1 MFLHT
6 INVIGYP
13 SKPCEFPDF
22 SHVDFGE
29 IPMNLHMQLG
39 LMNGIPKPE
48 DFSIF
53 REKTGSEVYLT
64 WKGGEKRALE
74 QLELRLAIEQDAFK
88 NGTYLPNQANPDLL
102 GVSTSMSA
110 ALRFGCLSVRKFYYA
125 IHDLFASV
133 QEILPNK
140 HPYGHHITGQLI
152 WREYFYTMS
161 IKNPNYGQ
169 MKNNPICLNIPW
181 SIPNKD
187 DVLKWKQGKTG
198 FPIIDAAMRQLLT
211 EGWLHHT
218 LRNITATFLTRSGL
232 WISWEVGLDHYLKY
246 LLDADWS
253 VCSGNWM
260 WVSSSAFEKLL
271 DSSNFSII
279 ALAYRLDPNGDYV
292 KRYIPE
298 LRHFHQK
305 YIHEPWKAPN
315 NVQEACECIIGD
327 DYPEPMIDLKRAMQI
342 NSNRMKEIRDSLID
356 SKPHV
361 RPSNEDEIRTF
372 FWINDDI
379 SVKA

>member
-13 SKPCEFPDF
+13 TRPCEFPDF
-22 SHVDFGE
+22 SHVNFGD
-29 IPMNLHMQLG
+29 IPMNLYMHLG
-39 LMNGIPKPE
+39 LMNEIPKPE
-48 DFSIF
+48 DFLIF
-53 REKTGSEVYLT
+53 REKTESEVYLK

-74 QLELRLAIEQDAFK
+74 QLELRLAVEQDAFS

-133 QEILPNK
+133 QENLPHKN
-140 HPYGHHITGQLI
+140 PYGHHITGQLI

-161 IKNPNYGQ
+161 INNPNYGQ

-181 SIPNKD
+181 SVANKD

-218 LRNITATFLTRSGL
+218 LRNITAT
-232 WISWEVGLDHYLKY
+232 
-246 LLDADWS
+246 
-253 VCSGNWM
+253 
-260 WVSSSAFEKLL
+260 
-271 DSSNFSII
+271 
-279 ALAYRLDPNGDYV
+279 
-292 KRYIPE
+292 
-298 LRHFHQK
+298 
-305 YIHEPWKAPN
+305 
-315 NVQEACECIIGD
+315 
-327 DYPEPMIDLKRAMQI
+327 
-342 NSNRMKEIRDSLID
+342 
-356 SKPHV
+356 
-361 RPSNEDEIRTF
+361 
-372 FWINDDI
+372 
-379 SVKA
+379 